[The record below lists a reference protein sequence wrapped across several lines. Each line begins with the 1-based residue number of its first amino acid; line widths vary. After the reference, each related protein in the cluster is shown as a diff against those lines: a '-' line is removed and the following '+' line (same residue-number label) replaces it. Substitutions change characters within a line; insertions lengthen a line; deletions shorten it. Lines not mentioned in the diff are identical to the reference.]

1 MIHRTFSIISNL
13 YDIEEKLAGD
23 DESSGGDG
31 RYVVHARTLGL
42 LKVSFGR
49 RRDMLIIT
57 SDRL

>member
-42 LKVSFGR
+42 LKVSFGSKEK
-49 RRDMLIIT
+49 DVT
-57 SDRL
+57 C